1 MGISTRNVGKAL
13 KGLLDYEVSA
23 QTVSNITQE
32 ITEELRKWRNRRLSD
47 EYIYLL
53 LDGVNFKYR
62 VGGRVR
68 KSVALVA
75 MGIKEDLT
83 KEIIDFQIVG
93 SESKV
98 KWEGFLNY
106 LFKRGFEGKKLK
118 LVITDGCPGLI
129 YALDIVYPYVRRQRC
144 WVHKLRNA
152 ANYMKKRNQDEC
164 LLDTKKIYLAESYEK
179 GIKQFWEFAKKWRD
193 KEPRAVRCI
202 EKDLEELLS
211 FFKVPKDDWKKV
223 RTTNAIERSFREV
236 RKRVRPICSF

>member
-1 MGISTRNVGKAL
+1 LGISTRNVGKAL

-106 LFKRGFEGKKLK
+106 LFKRGFEGKDLK
-118 LVITDGCPGLI
+118 NI
-129 YALDIVYPYVRRQRC
+129 
-144 WVHKLRNA
+144 
-152 ANYMKKRNQDEC
+152 E
-164 LLDTKKIYLAESYEK
+164 
-179 GIKQFWEFAKKWRD
+179 QFCKFAKM
-193 KEPRAVRCI
+193 
-202 EKDLEELLS
+202 
-211 FFKVPKDDWKKV
+211 
-223 RTTNAIERSFREV
+223 
-236 RKRVRPICSF
+236 